1 MGRRALSP
9 TFLIWQVDFFA
20 PDSDR
25 TRFPRFGAAQP
36 YEAVL
41 SAGEL
46 LFIPQYWWHH
56 IENTS
61 EGCVSLN
68 FWFKDQSR
76 PAQVTL
82 PLLPHQDLA
91 MRRNIERMVGDRL
104 GARAAQLAL
113 PSLPSPKTAEA
124 KALREEVVHLLRHVV
139 AEENIDEWI
148 EGLVGGGH
156 FSWLTTDIAK
166 AAPTDGGHAPQVGGR
181 FALPPPLAA

>member
-139 AEENIDEWI
+139 AEENTDEWI

-156 FSWLTTDIAK
+156 F
-166 AAPTDGGHAPQVGGR
+166 
-181 FALPPPLAA
+181 